1 MNGTRRNRRNT
12 QRTHRQIEARPNKKR
27 RIQDSLQESHS
38 YKPDVLAEVP
48 RCEIMT
54 QAFPK
59 PQSFKFV
66 RGQEFPKD
74 ESRTVEFKQVCPS
87 YIFRNSAKY
96 VNAFLN
102 SEGGSI
108 YFGID
113 DDGIIEG
120 ISLNRNQRDKIRCN
134 LDHAFSRPP
143 TPVDTSLYKMQFHN
157 VYPENGTSNPYLDH
171 CVFVIKV
178 KKGNGLYTT
187 HDHKMWTRMDGS
199 VREFTARMRSE
210 RKRAA
215 KRERIG
221 HLEQKIRVLKETV
234 RKQKSVISST
244 IAQQLQL
251 RSCRSPSL
259 SPHPRSLSPPIVPNI
274 SAFNGEITKRSAM
287 SHSSVPQRP
296 VVSHSSASRSNLKAF
311 RSKNSQRPVVSHSN
325 TYDQCVPK
333 SLRTEPCQRP
343 VLSHS
348 STSDKNLKTTLY
360 TKPAQRLDLSRITE
374 KSLCS
379 EPARHSDLCDST
391 DSDYSSNQLSS
402 FPEPF
407 RVSKSHKAISRN
419 QFQARKEIA
428 VPSGKSRELQN
439 SGTLGKQFDSKRS
452 HVTSQQTSGTSQM
465 NYSAHTTI
473 GKTQSQRSN
482 SKISTVPRKQF
493 QIYNPTATA
502 THKLNVSHNL
512 NRLKTQFESQ
522 KSDTTPRPSLI
533 TSQAIATHQR
543 PAVPVGMT
551 PFCRTIE
558 PASRVSNVTPE
569 QRLRIERNRAKA
581 LKIRAMRQ
589 SKSQRPVIHK
599 QHTPSQRPVILK
611 QQNQSQRPVI
621 QKQQTQSQRPVIH
634 KQTTRSQRSVTPQQQ
649 TQSQQPVIQKQQ
661 NQTQRPIIH
670 KQQSHD
676 VSTLPLKQNQSKR
689 SIQEHSH
696 TSIVTAEQM
705 RRRDENRARA
715 KEIRDMKQRLKK
727 LVSKAH
733 NSMPSMFSASTHI
746 QTKRCALSNASIPES
761 RKKK

>member
-59 PQSFKFV
+59 PESFKFV

-311 RSKNSQRPVVSHSN
+311 RSKNSQRPVVCHSN
-325 TYDQCVPK
+325 TSDQSLRK
-333 SLRTEPCQRP
+333 SLCTEPCQRP
-343 VLSHS
+343 VLSSS
-348 STSDKNLKTTLY
+348 STSDKNLKKTSRLEPPQRLVVSHTTTSDQGLEKSLY
-360 TKPAQRLDLSRITE
+360 TKPSQRLDLSRSTE

-391 DSDYSSNQLSS
+391 GSDYSSNQLSS
-402 FPEPF
+402 SPEPF
-407 RVSKSHKAISRN
+407 RVSKSHIHQLSVETN
-419 QFQARKEIA
+419 F
-428 VPSGKSRELQN
+428 
-439 SGTLGKQFDSKRS
+439 
-452 HVTSQQTSGTSQM
+452 
-465 NYSAHTTI
+465 
-473 GKTQSQRSN
+473 
-482 SKISTVPRKQF
+482 
-493 QIYNPTATA
+493 
-502 THKLNVSHNL
+502 KL
-512 NRLKTQFESQ
+512 
-522 KSDTTPRPSLI
+522 
-533 TSQAIATHQR
+533 
-543 PAVPVGMT
+543 
-551 PFCRTIE
+551 
-558 PASRVSNVTPE
+558 
-569 QRLRIERNRAKA
+569 
-581 LKIRAMRQ
+581 
-589 SKSQRPVIHK
+589 
-599 QHTPSQRPVILK
+599 
-611 QQNQSQRPVI
+611 
-621 QKQQTQSQRPVIH
+621 
-634 KQTTRSQRSVTPQQQ
+634 
-649 TQSQQPVIQKQQ
+649 
-661 NQTQRPIIH
+661 
-670 KQQSHD
+670 
-676 VSTLPLKQNQSKR
+676 
-689 SIQEHSH
+689 
-696 TSIVTAEQM
+696 
-705 RRRDENRARA
+705 
-715 KEIRDMKQRLKK
+715 LKK
-727 LVSKAH
+727 LLFPLTSQENCRIRGPVRN
-733 NSMPSMFSASTHI
+733 NSNV
-746 QTKRCALSNASIPES
+746 K
-761 RKKK
+761 

>member
-287 SHSSVPQRP
+287 SH
-296 VVSHSSASRSNLKAF
+296 
-311 RSKNSQRPVVSHSN
+311 
-325 TYDQCVPK
+325 
-333 SLRTEPCQRP
+333 
-343 VLSHS
+343 
-348 STSDKNLKTTLY
+348 

-391 DSDYSSNQLSS
+391 GSDYSSNQLSS
-402 FPEPF
+402 SPEPF
-407 RVSKSHKAISRN
+407 RVSKSHIHQLSVETN
-419 QFQARKEIA
+419 F
-428 VPSGKSRELQN
+428 
-439 SGTLGKQFDSKRS
+439 
-452 HVTSQQTSGTSQM
+452 
-465 NYSAHTTI
+465 
-473 GKTQSQRSN
+473 
-482 SKISTVPRKQF
+482 
-493 QIYNPTATA
+493 
-502 THKLNVSHNL
+502 KL
-512 NRLKTQFESQ
+512 
-522 KSDTTPRPSLI
+522 
-533 TSQAIATHQR
+533 
-543 PAVPVGMT
+543 
-551 PFCRTIE
+551 
-558 PASRVSNVTPE
+558 
-569 QRLRIERNRAKA
+569 
-581 LKIRAMRQ
+581 
-589 SKSQRPVIHK
+589 
-599 QHTPSQRPVILK
+599 
-611 QQNQSQRPVI
+611 
-621 QKQQTQSQRPVIH
+621 
-634 KQTTRSQRSVTPQQQ
+634 
-649 TQSQQPVIQKQQ
+649 
-661 NQTQRPIIH
+661 
-670 KQQSHD
+670 
-676 VSTLPLKQNQSKR
+676 
-689 SIQEHSH
+689 
-696 TSIVTAEQM
+696 
-705 RRRDENRARA
+705 
-715 KEIRDMKQRLKK
+715 LKK
-727 LVSKAH
+727 LLFPLTSQENCRIRGPVRN
-733 NSMPSMFSASTHI
+733 NSNV
-746 QTKRCALSNASIPES
+746 K
-761 RKKK
+761 